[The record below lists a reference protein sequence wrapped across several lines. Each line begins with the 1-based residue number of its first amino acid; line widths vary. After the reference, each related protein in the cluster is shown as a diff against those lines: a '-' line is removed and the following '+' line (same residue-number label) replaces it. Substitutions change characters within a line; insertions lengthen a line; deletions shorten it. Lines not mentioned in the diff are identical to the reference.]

1 MVVGKASGWSDW
13 QSYSL
18 DVSSINMLLSVIPS
32 TPTSIPEYQ
41 NKELTLRDPS
51 LPLCFIG
58 SSFVWETQQ
67 ILLPQYLSFSSP
79 GYKFIPFSSLH
90 VVGI

>member
-1 MVVGKASGWSDW
+1 MINVPFARWSAGMVVGKASGWSDW

-58 SSFVWETQQ
+58 SSFV
-67 ILLPQYLSFSSP
+67 
-79 GYKFIPFSSLH
+79 
-90 VVGI
+90 